1 MGAMTDLM
9 TSGMLPPKGTGRA
22 ATGSNNSTESV
33 EVLGPRSDD
42 DAVVV
47 VNDDGVAGNKALCFK
62 VNNIVPCVPDEHTRG
77 I

>member
-42 DAVVV
+42 DDAVVV
-47 VNDDGVAGNKALCFK
+47 H
-62 VNNIVPCVPDEHTRG
+62 DEVIKEAKDRTFHS
-77 I
+77 